1 MRAAILFLISVFF
14 CPIFANR
21 EQALSAINEL
31 LVDKLEFHTLDN
43 GLRVIL
49 VQNKLSP
56 TIAAYIKIGVGS
68 ANEPF
73 DQAGTAHFLEH
84 LLFKGTEQLGTVNYA
99 KERPAL
105 EQLFADGNRL
115 DALRLKLKDPLIS
128 ESFRKQLKDK
138 EKKLKR
144 RMGIWENLLRPYT
157 LSEEDSLAYEVAGQS
172 GYNAYTSSDVTNYQ
186 VKLPS
191 HRLELW
197 AALESARFTKPVLR
211 EFYRERSVIQE
222 ERRMRIDSRP
232 PSRLY
237 ELYLKTAFGLSPYGK
252 PVIGTESSIPSLTHQ
267 GTTDFFYNN
276 YGPERMVV
284 ALVGNIEPA
293 STFKLIKKYF
303 ERIPPRNSGYMPPFE
318 FKPTQG
324 LRTANLKV
332 RAAPYML
339 MGWYRPPITHPDY
352 LSFEVLDSVLTGG
365 KSSRLNKSLVLEEKL
380 TSNVFSYVGAGG
392 SKLTGSFVIGA
403 YPYKEESYDVVV
415 KKIKDQLKQIAQNGI
430 TDLELDRVK
439 NEYLSA
445 LLSSLQTNAG
455 LAEALTYY
463 EVQLNDYKA
472 LTKKLDRINKI
483 TSADIQRIIKKYFTE
498 DYETRVFVR
507 NATD

>member
-1 MRAAILFLISVFF
+1 MRTAILFLFSVFF
-14 CPIFANR
+14 FPVFGER
-21 EQALSAINEL
+21 ENALLSINEL
-31 LVDKLEFHTLDN
+31 LIEKLHFHTLDN

-49 VQNKLSP
+49 VQNDLSP

-84 LLFKGTEQLGTVNYA
+84 LLFKGTERLGTSNYG

-128 ESFRKQLKDK
+128 ESFRK
-138 EKKLKR
+138 KLKER
-144 RMGIWENLLRPYT
+144 EAKLKKRMGIWENLLRTYT
-157 LSEEDSLAYEVAGQS
+157 LSEEDSLAYEMAGQS

-252 PVIGTESSIPSLTHQ
+252 PVIGTETSIPSLTHH
-267 GTTDFFYNN
+267 GTSEFFYNN
-276 YGPERMVV
+276 YGPERMVI
-284 ALVGNIEPA
+284 ALVGNLEPDETIA
-293 STFKLIKKYF
+293 LIKNYF

-318 FKPTQG
+318 FKPTKG
-324 LRTANLKV
+324 LRTANLNIK
-332 RAAPYML
+332 ASPYML
-339 MGWYRPPITHPDY
+339 MGWYRPPITHKDY
-352 LSFEVLDSVLTGG
+352 LTFEVLNSILTGG
-365 KSSRLNKSLVLEEKL
+365 KSSRLNKSLVFREKL
-380 TSNVFSYVGAGG
+380 VSSIFSYVGAGG

-403 YPYKEESYDVVV
+403 YPYKEADYNLVI
-415 KKIKDQLKQIAQNGI
+415 KKIKGQLQNIKENGV
-430 TDLELDRVK
+430 TEFELDRVK
-439 NEYLSA
+439 NEYLNT

-463 EVQLNDYKA
+463 EVQLNDYQA
-472 LTKKLDRINKI
+472 LTKKLDNINKI
-483 TSADIQRIIKKYFTE
+483 TSKDIQALIEKYFKE
-498 DYETRVFVR
+498 ENETRVFIQ
-507 NATD
+507 NKKD